1 MTLGIT
7 QSNRVKRDRRMGT
20 EESNFEFM
28 NAKSTIPLSP
38 FRCPIPLIHMKRN
51 PLSVFAT
58 LATLGALILSGCKPG
73 GPEEEQKVT
82 TEVSVQVAKVTRA
95 TLRARVEAYGL
106 VEPEPAG
113 GGQPAGATRLAATV
127 AGVVMA
133 VPAKEGERVEA
144 GAVIVKLDDRLAL
157 SALALAEQ
165 QFERQKKLRT
175 VEGTSE
181 KSFQEASQQ
190 LAAARAQLALVQ
202 LTTPLSGVVAR
213 INVQPGQAVDL
224 NTVVAEIVDPSRL
237 VVTASVPGNEAARL
251 KAGQPAELF
260 VENADQPAASGNVS
274 FVSPAV
280 DSKTGTVLVRVALP
294 KDSGLRPGQFVR
306 ARIVS
311 EERAGRLA
319 VPLAS
324 VVTDVEGHSVIALV
338 EGDQAAQKSVKAGV
352 RDGGLVEVEGEGL
365 KEGDTVVTVGAY
377 GLPRQTKVRVVK

>member
-1 MTLGIT
+1 
-7 QSNRVKRDRRMGT
+7 
-20 EESNFEFM
+20 
-28 NAKSTIPLSP
+28 
-38 FRCPIPLIHMKRN
+38 MKRN

-58 LATLGALILSGCKPG
+58 LTAVGALGLAGCQPG
-73 GPEEEQKVT
+73 GNDEEPKVA
-82 TEVSVQVAKVTRA
+82 TEVAVQVAKVTRA
-95 TLRARVEAYGL
+95 TLRTRVEAYGL

-202 LTTPLSGVVAR
+202 LATPLSGVVAR

-224 NTVVAEIVDPSRL
+224 NTVVAEVVDPSRL

-260 VENADQPAASGNVS
+260 VENAGQPAASGNVS

-365 KEGDTVVTVGAY
+365 KEGDTVVTVGAF
-377 GLPRQTKVRVVK
+377 GLPQQTKVRVVK

>member
-1 MTLGIT
+1 
-7 QSNRVKRDRRMGT
+7 
-20 EESNFEFM
+20 
-28 NAKSTIPLSP
+28 
-38 FRCPIPLIHMKRN
+38 MKRN

-58 LATLGALILSGCKPG
+58 LTAVGALGLAGCQPG
-73 GPEEEQKVT
+73 GNDEEPKVA
-82 TEVSVQVAKVTRA
+82 TEVAVQVAKVTRA
-95 TLRARVEAYGL
+95 TLRARVEAYGV

-113 GGQPAGATRLAATV
+113 GGQPAGATRLAAPV

-181 KSFQEASQQ
+181 ESFQEASQQ
-190 LAAARAQLALVQ
+190 LAVARAQLAMVQ

-224 NTVVAEIVDPSRL
+224 NTVVAEVVDPSRL

-274 FVSPAV
+274 FVSPAI

-338 EGDQAAQKSVKAGV
+338 EGDKAAQKSVKAGV

-377 GLPRQTKVRVVK
+377 GLPQQTKVRVVK

>member
-1 MTLGIT
+1 
-7 QSNRVKRDRRMGT
+7 
-20 EESNFEFM
+20 
-28 NAKSTIPLSP
+28 
-38 FRCPIPLIHMKRN
+38 MKRN
-51 PLSVFAT
+51 PLSAFAT
-58 LATLGALILSGCKPG
+58 LTAVGALGLAGCQPG
-73 GPEEEQKVT
+73 GNDEEPKVA
-82 TEVSVQVAKVTRA
+82 TEVAVQVAKVTRA